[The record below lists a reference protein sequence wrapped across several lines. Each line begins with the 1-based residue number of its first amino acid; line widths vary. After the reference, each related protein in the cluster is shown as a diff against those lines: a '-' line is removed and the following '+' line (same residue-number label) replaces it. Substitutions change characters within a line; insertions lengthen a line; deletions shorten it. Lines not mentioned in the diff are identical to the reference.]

1 MKEISKVCD
10 GIMKI
15 STLDAR
21 VLSDNQINN
30 KPTKS
35 GNNGIPK
42 GYSTLWRRGVRG
54 EAEPPLRSSPASKAT
69 LDGRLAALAPA

>member
-15 STLDAR
+15 STLGVR
-21 VLSDNQINN
+21 VLNDNQINN

-54 EAEPPLRSSPASKAT
+54 EAEPPLKSSKTSGARFYGPS
-69 LDGRLAALAPA
+69 ALLVSA

>member
-15 STLDAR
+15 STLGMR

-42 GYSTLWRRGVRG
+42 GSQPFGG
-54 EAEPPLRSSPASKAT
+54 EVYE
-69 LDGRLAALAPA
+69 GRQSLP